1 MQKTLDQKLAN
12 IHRDP
17 HGARDFILA
26 DAKDADMATGLA
38 APGVDHATVRRR
50 TLAEYRDQIRSVI
63 KQGLVDIVLMSAS
76 TNDLLTIRERLF
88 DGTAITPAAR
98 ANDTTDIHLPAG
110 GTYGAEPSRPFRS
123 ATLEQIQSG
132 RVDPTPA
139 ERKLGADLG
148 LYSITPNNKLAF
160 DYPTMLAYKE
170 FRIEAERVGFRHFLE
185 VFDPNACADHCP
197 ADLGRYVND
206 LIVRTLAGVPVA
218 GRPVFLKIV
227 YHGPKA
233 MEELATYDPHLVPG
247 ILGGSSGTTYD
258 AFKLLTEAKKY
269 GARAAL
275 YGRKINN
282 AEHQL
287 SFVSFLRLLADGQV
301 TAEEATKAYHGEL
314 QKHGIKPVRPLQD
327 DLQLTTQST
336 SYAGTGNSARVPA
349 GVPAARHNATE
360 APPPRPAPAGAEPAE
375 AFSPRVG
382 SSGKPQ
388 AAGGGRPKV
397 RVTFSGSGA
406 GAPAARRPTVSGG
419 GDVQAVAKAVMPIP
433 VTAPVPGNGT
443 PFAGG
448 DGGVPRRT
456 DGSPDF
462 SKMTAAQKVAVSRR
476 RIQSDLSRDR
486 GA

>member
-17 HGARDFILA
+17 HGSRDFILA

-38 APGVDHATVRRR
+38 ATGVDVATGRRR

-88 DGTAITPAAR
+88 DGTAVTPAAR

-170 FRIEAERVGFRHFLE
+170 FRIEAERVGLRHFLE

-197 ADLGRYVND
+197 ADLGRYIND
-206 LIVRTLAGVPVA
+206 LIVRTLAGVPQA

-282 AEHQL
+282 SEHQL
-287 SFVSFLRLLADGQV
+287 TFVSFLRLLADEQI
-301 TAEEATKAYHGEL
+301 TAEEATRAYHGEL
-314 QKHGIKPVRPLQD
+314 QKLGIKPIRPLQD
-327 DLQLTTQST
+327 DMQLTTQAT
-336 SYAGTGNSARVPA
+336 SYAGGGSTVTVPA
-349 GVPAARHNATE
+349 VAGAGAKPKVTE
-360 APPPRPAPAGAEPAE
+360 AAPPRPALAAEPKPAAATTPARPAGE
-375 AFSPRVG
+375 
-382 SSGKPQ
+382 
-388 AAGGGRPKV
+388 RPKV
-397 RVTFSGSGA
+397 RVTFSGSA
-406 GAPAARRPTVSGG
+406 GPAGPGGRRSTFSGG
-419 GDVQAVAKAVMPIP
+419 GGSRPAVSKTVIP
-433 VTAPVPGNGT
+433 SPTPAAAPRAGNGAPVAGADGN
-443 PFAGG
+443 
-448 DGGVPRRT
+448 VPRRA

-462 SKMTAAQKVAVSRR
+462 AKMSAAQKVAIARQ
-476 RIQSDLSRDR
+476 RIQSDISRDR

>member
-1 MQKTLDQKLAN
+1 MYKTLDEKIAN
-12 IHRDP
+12 IHRDSS
-17 HGARDFILA
+17 GSKDFILA

-38 APGVDHATVRRR
+38 ATGVDHVTGKRRS
-50 TLAEYRDQIRSVI
+50 LADYRDQIRSI
-63 KQGLVDIVLMSAS
+63 IQQGLVDIVLMSAS
-76 TNDLLTIRERLF
+76 TNDLLTIRERRF

-110 GTYGAEPSRPFRS
+110 GTYGGEPSRPFRS

-132 RVDPTPA
+132 KIDPSPS

-148 LYSITPNNKLAF
+148 LYSITPNNKLEF
-160 DYPTMLAYKE
+160 DYPTLLAYKE

-197 ADLGRYVND
+197 ADLGRFIND
-206 LIVRTLAGVPVA
+206 LIVRTLAGVPQA

-233 MEELATYDPHLVPG
+233 MEELATYDPHLIPG

-258 AFKLLTEAKKY
+258 AFKLLADAKKY

-282 AEHQL
+282 SEHQL
-287 SFVSFLRLLADGQV
+287 TFVSFLRLLADGQI
-301 TAEEATKAYHGEL
+301 TPEEATRAYHGEL
-314 QKHGIKPVRPLQD
+314 QKLGIKPIRELKD
-327 DLQLTTQST
+327 DLQLTTTAT
-336 SYAGTGNSARVPA
+336 SYAGGSSVTVPA
-349 GVPAARHNATE
+349 NVVKAKASAA
-360 APPPRPAPAGAEPAE
+360 PAPKAE
-375 AFSPRVG
+375 
-382 SSGKPQ
+382 
-388 AAGGGRPKV
+388 RPKV
-397 RVTFSGSGA
+397 KPTFSGGA
-406 GAPAARRPTVSGG
+406 PSASARKPVTTVIPKQSAPVSSAPAA
-419 GDVQAVAKAVMPIP
+419 
-433 VTAPVPGNGT
+433 NGSF
-443 PFAGG
+443 PKRA
-448 DGGVPRRT
+448 

-462 SKMTAAQKVAVSRR
+462 SKMSPAQKVAFSRQ